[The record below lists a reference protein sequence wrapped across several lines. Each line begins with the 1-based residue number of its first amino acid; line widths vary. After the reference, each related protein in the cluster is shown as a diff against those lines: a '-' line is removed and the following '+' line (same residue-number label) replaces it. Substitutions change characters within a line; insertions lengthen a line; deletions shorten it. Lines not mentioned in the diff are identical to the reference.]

1 MRRDRLLRPLAIL
14 ALAVFSAG
22 TIAQPAPA
30 SAVMPPCWPK
40 SLGGSGEGEVT
51 LTSDVSQAV
60 GYWCDV
66 AGALKKTALVWG
78 KAHVLRLPTTGACAL
93 SVSACRDAVWA
104 ANAASAAV
112 VSTEDETHL
121 LGRVSLALDGTRPK
135 RAWAVAPNGT
145 ATTRPAYELRDGKL
159 YTSSA
164 RATVGDPC
172 DLERAK
178 FANSSAV
185 YGAIPQPVDTSPV
198 LVAVCKLK

>member
-1 MRRDRLLRPLAIL
+1 M
-14 ALAVFSAG
+14 
-22 TIAQPAPA
+22 
-30 SAVMPPCWPK
+30 
-40 SLGGSGEGEVT
+40 
-51 LTSDVSQAV
+51 
-60 GYWCDV
+60 
-66 AGALKKTALVWG
+66 
-78 KAHVLRLPTTGACAL
+78 
-93 SVSACRDAVWA
+93 
-104 ANAASAAV
+104 
-112 VSTEDETHL
+112 
-121 LGRVSLALDGTRPK
+121 
-135 RAWAVAPNGT
+135 APNGT